1 MLTSHA
7 EPGSLGT
14 TRVDSAAAIAEVLDR
29 AAHRARTGRAAPART
44 ARGSQAALWDTI
56 ARLRG
61 HARREILSIDDTTFL
76 VANGVPD
83 VIRRRGP
90 ATLISA
96 LRRGVT
102 VRQVTS
108 RAGLLADRELGAIV
122 HRAGGQA
129 RVVGQI
135 PGKLSIL
142 DRKVALLPV
151 DTTVLADGFQIVRDP
166 DAVAE
171 LVALHRVLWRAGA
184 PADGEVMDLPAHL
197 AVILPALAEGE
208 PDEVVSRRL
217 GLSPRTYSR
226 RVAELMTLLGARN
239 RFQAGLE
246 AGRRGW
252 L

>member
-1 MLTSHA
+1 M
-7 EPGSLGT
+7 PGPISLGLDG
-14 TRVDSAAAIAEVLDR
+14 RVVLVTGGVRGVGAGISEVF
-29 AAHRARTGRAAPART
+29 AGQGAVVITC
-44 ARGSQAALWDTI
+44 
-56 ARLRG
+56 
-61 HARREILSIDDTTFL
+61 ARR
-76 VANGVPD
+76 
-83 VIRRRGP
+83 
-90 ATLISA
+90 
-96 LRRGVT
+96 
-102 VRQVTS
+102 
-108 RAGLLADRELGAIV
+108 
-122 HRAGGQA
+122 
-129 RVVGQI
+129 
-135 PGKLSIL
+135 
-142 DRKVALLPV
+142 PV
-151 DTTVLADGFQIVRDP
+151 DGLPYEFHPCDVRDP

-171 LVALHRVLWRAGA
+171 LVALHRVLWRDGA